1 MKPYRRRFRLLADWK
16 LQGRCCLRICGYWL
30 ICQLVFVVTILG
42 FLALTGPD
50 EVAASGGVNAW
61 TFIMP
66 ALVSSTFFLP
76 MALLDNLRFTNK
88 FAGPL
93 MRFRRELKHLAEGE
107 KASEIVFR
115 PGDYLIGM
123 DQHFNA
129 VCSRLE
135 YLEEINL
142 HRLNEEANQS
152 RGELTSA
159 GCVD

>member
-30 ICQLVFVVTILG
+30 VCQLALVSTMLG
-42 FLALTGPD
+42 FLTLTGPD
-50 EVAASGGVNAW
+50 VAASGGESAW

-66 ALVSSTFFLP
+66 ALVSSTLFLP

-107 KASEIVFR
+107 KAGEIVFR

-123 DQHFNA
+123 DQDFNA
-129 VCSRLE
+129 VFSRLE
-135 YLEEINL
+135 YLEQVNL
-142 HRLNEEANQS
+142 QRLNEEANQS
-152 RGELTSA
+152 HGELTAA